1 MKVVKKDNREE
12 SFQLEKLEISIEN
25 SARDIKLEL
34 NKSDLKLIS
43 RSVLK
48 KITMIRGADGKTSSY
63 EIIGVTVNVLKED
76 KFDIIIPSYLNL
88 I

>member
-1 MKVVKKDNREE
+1 MKVVKKDHREE
-12 SFQLEKLEISIEN
+12 SFQLEKLERSIEN

-48 KITMIRGADGKTSSY
+48 KITMIHGADGKTSSY
-63 EIIGVTVNVLKED
+63 EIIGVTVNVLQED
-76 KFDIIIPSYLNL
+76 KFDIIIPS
-88 I
+88 